1 MNHPFTIETEY
12 EAESGRWI
20 AEVREVGAMQ
30 YGETE
35 RQAIL
40 NAVTLALRVLADK
53 IANGEATEDELALV
67 LAA

>member
-1 MNHPFTIETEY
+1 MSHGFTVETEQ

-20 AEVREVGAMQ
+20 AEVRELGALQ

>member
-1 MNHPFTIETEY
+1 MNQRFTVETGY

-30 YGETE
+30 YGDTE

-40 NAVTLALRVLADK
+40 NAVSLALRVLADK
-53 IANGEATEDELALV
+53 IAHGEATEEELALV

>member
-1 MNHPFTIETEY
+1 MNRGLTTEH

-20 AEVREVGAMQ
+20 AEVRELGALQ

-53 IANGEATEDELALV
+53 IEQGEPTDEELALV
-67 LAA
+67 IAD

>member
-1 MNHPFTIETEY
+1 MHHPFTIETEY
-12 EAESGRWI
+12 EAETGRWI
-20 AEVREVGAMQ
+20 AEVCEVGAMQ

-40 NAVTLALRVLADK
+40 NALTLALRVLADK
-53 IANGEATEDELALV
+53 IANGEATEDELAMV